1 MKRLPTVTNAGPTLC
16 GATRSDGAPCQAV
29 ATRSG
34 MCMAHDPALREKAQ
48 EARRAGGHN
57 SARAR
62 RLGKLV
68 PPRLMAVYDTLE
80 LALGQVYKGEI
91 DPRVATAMA
100 SLAGAMVKVL
110 TSGELEQRVRL
121 LEERQ
126 AQVSTDGRGRGR

>member
-1 MKRLPTVTNAGPTLC
+1 VKRLRTVGNAGPALC
-16 GATRSDGAPCQAV
+16 TARRRDGEPCRAVGTRDGL
-29 ATRSG
+29 
-34 MCMAHDPALREKAQ
+34 CMAHSPALREKAQ
-48 EARRAGGHN
+48 EARKAGGHN
-57 SARAR
+57 SARAK
-62 RLGKLV
+62 RLGRLV

-80 LALGQVYKGEI
+80 LALGQVYRGEI

-126 AQVSTDGRGRGR
+126 AQASANGRRGR